1 MVYYIPMKVIAIDP
15 GYDRVGVAI
24 LLKQQKEELIFSTCI
39 TTNKKDGF
47 YDRLKHIK
55 QELEQIIKEYQPD
68 YFVFE
73 ELYFSNNTKTALKV
87 AEARG
92 VISSTA
98 LSFHLP
104 IYELHPNHVK
114 IAITGHGGAK
124 KSDILWMLPKLISIN
139 TDNKLDDEL
148 DAIAI
153 GLAFFAQYRTLEKN

>member
-1 MVYYIPMKVIAIDP
+1 MKVIAIDP

-24 LLKQQKEELIFSTCI
+24 LVKHEKEELIFSTCI
-39 TTNKKDGF
+39 TTNKKDSF
-47 YDRLKHIK
+47 YERLLVIK
-55 QELEQIIKEYQPD
+55 NTLDQIITDYQPD

-73 ELYFSNNTKTALKV
+73 EIYFSNNTKTALKV

-98 LSFHLP
+98 LAHHIP

-124 KSDILWMLPKLISIN
+124 KSDILWMLPKLIPL
-139 TDNKLDDEL
+139 DVEKKLDDEL

-153 GLAFFAQYRTLEKN
+153 GLAFFAQYRTLKKLL